1 MAVDVWVM
9 RLDRAA
15 THAAC
20 GAIVAGR
27 PGCAASFS
35 DSDGVAILA
44 VAAEGIV
51 GADVERMRN
60 RPRLDAV
67 ARRVFSSAEARQVE
81 TAEGDQRLSIFYRG
95 WTAAEASAK
104 ARGQGLPAMLGERSL
119 PALPVTWFEP
129 APGFVA
135 AVAAPGDAPRLRLRG
150 LR

>member
-15 THAAC
+15 TRAAC
-20 GAIVAGR
+20 GAIVAGH

-35 DSDGVAILA
+35 DSNGVAILA
-44 VAAEGIV
+44 VAAEGTV

-135 AVAAPGDAPRLRLRG
+135 AVATPGDAPRLRLRE

>member
-15 THAAC
+15 TRAQCAAL
-20 GAIVAGR
+20 VAAHPGR
-27 PGCAASFS
+27 AASFS
-35 DSDGVAILA
+35 DSDGVAVLA
-44 VAAEGIV
+44 IAAEGAV
-51 GADVERMRN
+51 GADVERVRD
-60 RPRLDAV
+60 RSRLDAV
-67 ARRVFSSAEARQVE
+67 ARRVLSSAQARAVE
-81 TAEGDQRLSIFYRG
+81 TAQGEERLSVFYRG

-104 ARGQGLPAMLGERSL
+104 ARGQGLPAMLGGRPL

-135 AVAAPGDAPRLRLRG
+135 AIAAPGGAPRLRLRD